1 MKIPHDSVGKI
12 ENPRRGFLKF
22 GFAGITAALS
32 LGLFKRTFAKSP
44 FNDRVAI
51 VVHEDEGKR
60 IVMGRSKAQ
69 MTIKISAA
77 DHGIDCISF
86 CTEDIVPGR
95 KMHVHKH
102 LSNDEVIFIQSGE
115 GILTL
120 GEKTIDVKTGTV
132 VFVPK
137 GVWHGLE
144 NSGTENIRM
153 VFQYTPAGFEQYFVE
168 NGTSIG
174 EQPKTRTREEY
185 AATEKKYG
193 MVYKEPR

>member
-1 MKIPHDSVGKI
+1 MKISHDVMSGTQ
-12 ENPRRGFLKF
+12 NPRRGFLKF

-44 FNDRVAI
+44 LEKGKGV
-51 VVHEDEGKR
+51 VVHEEEGKR
-60 IVMGRSKAQ
+60 IIMGRSKAP
-69 MTIKISAA
+69 MTIKISEA
-77 DHGIDCISF
+77 DHGIESLSF

-95 KMHVHKH
+95 KMPVHKH
-102 LSNDEVIFIQSGE
+102 LNNDEVIFIQSGI

-120 GEKTIDVKTGTV
+120 DEKTLDVKTGAV
-132 VFVPK
+132 VFVPR

-144 NSGTENIRM
+144 NPGTENIRM
-153 VFQYTPAGFEQYFVE
+153 VFMYTPAGFEEYFVE
-168 NGTSIG
+168 NGTVAG
-174 EQPKTRTREEY
+174 EPVKARSREEY